1 MGKGVKTRVP
11 TPHDRYIG
19 ERIREARIAAG
30 ISQEDL
36 ADMIGTSYQQV
47 QKYETGR
54 NRVNGARFDRLCT
67 ALNRPLTFFFPI
79 QGSERSVPALS
90 AFLASKEAR
99 RIAEAWPRMSP
110 RWQAWVVSTV
120 ELIAKDRT

>member
-1 MGKGVKTRVP
+1 MRSKGRMP

-19 ERIREARIAAG
+19 ERIREARIAAE

-47 QKYETGR
+47 QKYESGR

-67 ALNRPLTFFFPI
+67 ALNRPLSYFFPAADNV
-79 QGSERSVPALS
+79 RNVPALS
-90 AFLASKEAR
+90 AFLASKEAQ
-99 RIAEAWPRMSP
+99 RIAEAWPRLSP
-110 RWQAWVVSTV
+110 RWQAWVVSTID
-120 ELIAKDRT
+120 LIAKERP